1 LQREKNSTKDSRI
14 SGFLLFLLLVAV
26 IVFIAYKAYLKS
38 NEGNF
43 TNIDIEKLISK
54 ALDDSEEVE
63 EKKIVE
69 VKYEIKDKPYFE
81 VYNDWII
88 KCTIYNVTALDRNG
102 REQWSIPLLLNKPML
117 KTGKSGLLIVDI
129 GGRNIYFIKDKN
141 IKWQKAVDGDII
153 NADISEDGYVT
164 VVHKMEGYKALVV
177 LFDPEGQEIFRR
189 YIAETFVISSKV
201 SPSGDQVIIN
211 CLDVT
216 GANAS
221 SYIEFT
227 DFLGNPFAALVPKE
241 GCMYPVLLVLN
252 DSTFSLL
259 DDTTM
264 ICYDKNREKTWENE
278 YERIYAG
285 NVLSGKYFIIAVK
298 DDSDG
303 RSNLTDILIIN
314 KNGQEICKQAI
325 DGEVYNI
332 FVSSDHDI
340 AAINNKREVI
350 FINSK
355 GKILGRFSSISDI
368 QKVLILS
375 KNEVAIITKDNI
387 TITEIK

>member
-1 LQREKNSTKDSRI
+1 
-14 SGFLLFLLLVAV
+14 
-26 IVFIAYKAYLKS
+26 
-38 NEGNF
+38 
-43 TNIDIEKLISK
+43 
-54 ALDDSEEVE
+54 
-63 EKKIVE
+63 
-69 VKYEIKDKPYFE
+69 
-81 VYNDWII
+81 
-88 KCTIYNVTALDRNG
+88 
-102 REQWSIPLLLNKPML
+102 M
-117 KTGKSGLLIVDI
+117 
-129 GGRNIYFIKDKN
+129 
-141 IKWQKAVDGDII
+141 
-153 NADISEDGYVT
+153 
-164 VVHKMEGYKALVV
+164 V
-177 LFDPEGQEIFRR
+177 LFDPESQEIFRR

-201 SPSGDQVIIN
+201 LPSGNQVIIN
-211 CLDVT
+211 CLDVS
-216 GANAS
+216 GASAS

-278 YERIYAG
+278 YERIYAC
-285 NVLSGKYFIIAVK
+285 NILSGKYFIIAVK

-332 FVSSDHDI
+332 FSSSDHDI
-340 AAINNKREVI
+340 AAINNEREVI

-375 KNEVAIITKDNI
+375 NNEVAIITKDSM